1 MKLFKLD
8 NHKISSVSIN
18 PFLLE
23 KDIQTLIEKNVK
35 ELFDLDF
42 VKSELKVQ
50 NFRFDTLCFDKGS
63 NSFVIIEYKKGTNYS
78 VIDQGYTYLSLL
90 LNNKSDFILEFN
102 ETTGST
108 IKRDEVDW
116 SQSRIIFISPKFS
129 DYQKT
134 SINFK
139 NVPFELW
146 EITRFKDEL
155 IGLNQIITE
164 SEVDINS
171 TVNSES
177 NKSVLNQ
184 VSNEIVK
191 LDENYHLNKSKNRP
205 EVIYEM
211 YKDLKDKILSLG
223 ENIEVKIGKQT
234 IGFKQNRVFTDL
246 IIYNKG
252 IGIVLNLKRGELNDF
267 QNLTEDISEK
277 GHWGNGEYRIWI
289 NTMEEIDYGFSL
301 IKQSFKKQN
310 NL

>member
-1 MKLFKLD
+1 MKLFKVENEKL
-8 NHKISSVSIN
+8 SSISIN
-18 PFLLE
+18 PFSLE
-23 KDIQTLIEKNVK
+23 KEIQELIEKNVW
-35 ELFDLDF
+35 ELFELDF

-50 NFRFDTLCFDKGS
+50 NFRFNTLCFDKGS

-90 LNNKSDFILEFN
+90 LNNKSDFILEYN

-146 EITRFKDEL
+146 EITRFKNDL
-155 IGLNQIITE
+155 IGLNQIVTE
-164 SEVDINS
+164 SDVDINS
-171 TVNSES
+171 TINSET

-184 VSNEIVK
+184 VSSEIVK

-211 YKDLKDKILSLG
+211 YKDLKEKILGLG
-223 ENIEVKIGKQT
+223 ENVEIKIGKQT

-252 IGIVLNLKRGELNDF
+252 IGIVLNLKRGELDDF

-301 IKQSFKKQN
+301 IKQSFKIQN